1 MADKKITALTDLS
14 TGVAGADL
22 LHVIDD
28 PTGTPINKKVSVTN
42 FVNNLPSFIGFS
54 NSYENIT
61 DGIQAA
67 VGITTALTLLASS
80 GTNTATTLADG
91 TVIGQ
96 LKVIVHDVDG
106 GNSILAVTDALGFA
120 DIDFVTAGDNAT
132 LMWTGTTGWALLA
145 VTDVLT
151 DATASGTSAAIVDIA
166 TAKGRL
172 TEHDKKRQEDVALI
186 NALTGAFQQC
196 EVFLQQLDN
205 EKPEMVGDDG
215 NNAG

>member
-28 PTGTPINKKVSVTN
+28 PTGTPINKKISVTDLI
-42 FVNNLPSFIGFS
+42 NNLPSFIGFS
-54 NSYENIT
+54 NSVENIT

-80 GTNTATTLADG
+80 GTDTATTLADG

-96 LKVIVHDVDG
+96 LKIIVHDVDG

-120 DIDFVTAGDNAT
+120 DLDFVNDGDTAMR
-132 LMWTGTTGWALLA
+132 MWTGTTGWALLSQIT
-145 VTDVLT
+145 V
-151 DATASGTSAAIVDIA
+151 AADL
-166 TAKGRL
+166 G
-172 TEHDKKRQEDVALI
+172 LI
-186 NALTGAFQQC
+186 DLAN
-196 EVFLQQLDN
+196 
-205 EKPEMVGDDG
+205 
-215 NNAG
+215 

>member
-28 PTGTPINKKVSVTN
+28 PTGTPINKKISVTDL
-42 FVNNLPSFIGFS
+42 VNNLPSFIGFS

-80 GTNTATTLADG
+80 GSAVATTLADG

-120 DIDFVTAGDNAT
+120 DLDFVDDGDTAM
-132 LMWTGTTGWALLA
+132 LMWTGTTGWAVLA
-145 VTDVLT
+145 STAMATD
-151 DATASGTSAAIVDIA
+151 SGIVDIA
-166 TAKGRL
+166 
-172 TEHDKKRQEDVALI
+172 
-186 NALTGAFQQC
+186 
-196 EVFLQQLDN
+196 
-205 EKPEMVGDDG
+205 
-215 NNAG
+215 